1 MSTENTP
8 VRIPASN
15 AGVKEWIA
23 SPYFADQVAKALP
36 SLITPERFLRIAI
49 TATARTPK
57 LLECSKESVMKCL
70 LDCAAFG
77 LEPDGRRAHL
87 IPYGRECTLVMD
99 YKGIVELVRRSGDV
113 SSIHADVVCEADFFE
128 HSMGKVTKHSFDL
141 RKPRGA
147 MYAAYAMVVLKDG
160 TQQAAIMGKEE
171 IEAIRKRSRAGSSGP
186 WVTDYN
192 EMAKKTAFRRLSKW
206 LTLSPEVR
214 DMIERDDDAPAEKAE
229 IAPILDAMS
238 QRIKKA
244 EDQQTNDAAP
254 PPPASNS
261 PSADELAEMEKD
273 MR

>member
-1 MSTENTP
+1 MTAENPTILP
-8 VRIPASN
+8 VRIPQAN

-57 LLECSKESVMKCL
+57 LLECTKESVMKCL

-87 IPYGRECTLVMD
+87 IPYGRDCTLILD

-113 SSIHADVVCEADFFE
+113 SSIHADVVCDADTFE
-128 HSMGKVTKHSFDL
+128 HSMGQVTKHTFDL

-147 MYAAYAMVVLKDG
+147 MYAAYALVMLKDG
-160 TQQAAIMGKEE
+160 TQQAAIMGRDEV
-171 IEAIRKRSRAGSSGP
+171 EAIRKRSRAGSSGP
-186 WVTDYN
+186 WVTDFN

-214 DMIERDDDAPAEKAE
+214 DVLDRDDDAPADKAFV
-229 IAPILDAMS
+229 APMLDAMS
-238 QRIKKA
+238 QRIKQA
-244 EDQQTNDAAP
+244 NNQQTQDAP
-254 PPPASNS
+254 VETGE
-261 PSADELAEMEKD
+261 PSAEEIANMEKD
-273 MR
+273 MH